1 MATIKVIIGIIALF
15 AIIAS
20 VSAVSN
26 DQLQGFVTG
35 DLAKKNNNPALP
47 VLIIQAR
54 SNGTVLTVL
63 GITTI
68 KSLTPAQLETCMIDL
83 ITVATDIQT
92 AYPKDLT
99 RTHLYLQDADE
110 MIIGTAAF

>member
-15 AIIAS
+15 AMIAS

-35 DLAKKNNNPALP
+35 DLAKKINNPNLP
-47 VLIIQAR
+47 VLLIQAR
-54 SNGTVLTVL
+54 SNGTVLNIL

-68 KSLTPAQLETCMIDL
+68 KNLTPAQLQTCMIDL
-83 ITVATDIQT
+83 ITVATDIRT
-92 AYPKDLT
+92 AYPKDLAI
-99 RTHLYLQDADE
+99 THLYLADTDE
-110 MIIGTAAF
+110 KILGTAAF